1 MPGRERQ
8 RRLLLSGR
16 ARDAAP
22 SGGNFGLQGVLRLL
36 VPVTLYGKRRA
47 RREHRKNASCHR
59 VRAQNPLP
67 QKAADSAERGG
78 NSVRAGTR
86 RLRRAL
92 RAQLTHKKSRC
103 PYFAGIWFFATDSSM
118 LLRVSGLPVQTRV
131 MAPAHRSFA
140 EASRDGSAQAAAF
153 CCFRRW
159 HRCYRQSGRACTK
172 RRPTD
177 MCRRAEPEQRLRKNL
192 DLLSN
197 VFKHRWP
204 PLFFMVSS
212 KNIPLNLQL
221 CNHISPF

>member
-1 MPGRERQ
+1 MPGREGQ

-36 VPVTLYGKRRA
+36 VPVALYGKRRA

-92 RAQLTHKKSRC
+92 RAHLVFCDRFFNAASGQWASGADSGDGPGASVFCRSVSRRLSASSCFLLFSAMVSLLSAIWASMYKTSTDRYVLTHPVRAISRNIQSVPVTWATTSPRRTDAAAPSQNSAC
-103 PYFAGIWFFATDSSM
+103 EKNLTFFQC
-118 LLRVSGLPVQTRV
+118 VQT
-131 MAPAHRSFA
+131 
-140 EASRDGSAQAAAF
+140 
-153 CCFRRW
+153 
-159 HRCYRQSGRACTK
+159 
-172 RRPTD
+172 
-177 MCRRAEPEQRLRKNL
+177 
-192 DLLSN
+192 
-197 VFKHRWP
+197 
-204 PLFFMVSS
+204 
-212 KNIPLNLQL
+212 
-221 CNHISPF
+221 

>member
-1 MPGRERQ
+1 MPGREGQ

-131 MAPAHRSFA
+131 MSPAHRSFA

-159 HRCYRQSGRACTK
+159 YRCYRQFGRACTK
-172 RRPTD
+172 RQPTD
-177 MCRRAEPEQRLRKNL
+177 TC
-192 DLLSN
+192 
-197 VFKHRWP
+197 
-204 PLFFMVSS
+204 
-212 KNIPLNLQL
+212 
-221 CNHISPF
+221 